1 MPRLTLLAVV
11 LSVSRLAAPLACACA
26 LLCPTIVAADSSEAL
41 TERYIAST
49 FRAMADAAI
58 DASSDDDAAAALG
71 TVIRNAMAVDETARF
86 VLGRD
91 WPTQNPQAGARFR
104 QQFLHF
110 ASNALAGALRAHRG
124 VTLQV
129 KGSRLSDG
137 RILVDSALVLRPGL
151 TLPLT
156 WIVRP
161 EGPKGRRRI
170 EDFVLAGIDAR
181 MMLRNAAAVT
191 LEQRPGDLDA
201 VAAMFD
207 RLARKAGAPAATAES
222 GTSP

>member
-1 MPRLTLLAVV
+1 MPRLTLLTAAPSVAPVATALIAVV
-11 LSVSRLAAPLACACA
+11 CA
-26 LLCPTIVAADSSEAL
+26 LLCPTIAAADSSEVL

-58 DASSDDDAAAALG
+58 DASSNDQAAATLSTA
-71 TVIRNAMAVDETARF
+71 IRNDMAVDEAARF

-91 WPTQNPQAGARFR
+91 WPVENPPAGARFR

-110 ASNALAGALRAHRG
+110 VSNALAGALRSHRRI
-124 VTLQV
+124 VLRV
-129 KGSRLSDG
+129 EHSRRSDG
-137 RILVDSALVLRPGL
+137 RILVDSALALRPGFA
-151 TLPLT
+151 LPLT

-181 MMLRNAAAVT
+181 MMLRNLASTA
-191 LEQRPGDLDA
+191 LEQQPANLDA
-201 VAAMFD
+201 VAALFD
-207 RLARKAGAPAATAES
+207 RLAIRAGGPDSTAS
-222 GTSP
+222 Q